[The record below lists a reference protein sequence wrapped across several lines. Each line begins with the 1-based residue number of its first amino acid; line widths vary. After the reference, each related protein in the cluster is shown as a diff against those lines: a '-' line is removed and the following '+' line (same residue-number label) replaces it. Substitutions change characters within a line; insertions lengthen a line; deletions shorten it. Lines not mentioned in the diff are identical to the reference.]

1 MLFRSFAARPLMRL
15 GDGMEGNTMQQAI
28 ETKFHGPTNSSG
40 SRISAKAWAGSTRV
54 HYNHALN
61 ADQNHLAAAKALAE
75 KMEWHGLWIGGGKAD
90 GRGYTFVCLP
100 GSYSRE
106 WLEKFINGA
115 EGADCF
121 FIKANKPAWSTK

>member
-1 MLFRSFAARPLMRL
+1 MATYHWTEESAEIEVLAKQA
-15 GDGMEGNTMQQAI
+15 DAI
-28 ETKFHGPTNSSG
+28 EIAGCTDDGDITERVSDGVGADFWSVYFHFTPE
-40 SRISAKAWAGSTRV
+40 WP
-54 HYNHALN
+54 
-61 ADQNHLAAAKALAE
+61 ADPNGLAAAKALAE